1 MQRVALRQHW
11 LWFAAGLTCV
21 GTPAS
26 AQWNL
31 TGTLGYSRSQSG
43 LGGGLASAI
52 GVARTGPGVDVGFE
66 LATYDLGSE
75 SKEFR
80 REGLFPS
87 DPPGI
92 HLSTSSQHGWRLTA
106 SLDLL
111 GVGRFTWIGGA
122 GYYRFTGEYS
132 SETLDTTRQQVLRP
146 RVEYGGSSNGAGLM
160 TGIRFDMIRFSP
172 TVGLSLEATVH
183 GVGIRSSGE
192 DAGYGFFNFFALGG
206 RLRLRI

>member
-1 MQRVALRQHW
+1 MNDILRCTPHAESGIAPALALVRRRTY
-11 LWFAAGLTCV
+11 LRRYTCV
-21 GTPAS
+21 GPVEPDRDAGLLP
-26 AQWNL
+26 L
-31 TGTLGYSRSQSG
+31 TIRAG
-43 LGGGLASAI
+43 
-52 GVARTGPGVDVGFE
+52 
-66 LATYDLGSE
+66 
-75 SKEFR
+75 R
-80 REGLFPS
+80 RDRLC
-87 DPPGI
+87 D
-92 HLSTSSQHGWRLTA
+92 WR
-106 SLDLL
+106 
-111 GVGRFTWIGGA
+111 RPN
-122 GYYRFTGEYS
+122 RFTGEYS